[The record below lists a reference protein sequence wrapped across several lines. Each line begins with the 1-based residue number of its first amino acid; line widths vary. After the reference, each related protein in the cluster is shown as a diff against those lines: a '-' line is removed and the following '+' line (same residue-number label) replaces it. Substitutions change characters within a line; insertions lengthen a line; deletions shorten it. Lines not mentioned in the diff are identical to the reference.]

1 MMPSAPAQRIIV
13 AIDANTPA
21 RTQLQTAAEMASLL
35 QAELHIVFLLN
46 QQLKLL
52 AELPFAVEISLPS
65 RTVRKLCPK
74 QMERDQLSRSRQARD
89 EFERVLRQCSLRG
102 SFTII
107 PELLDTPLVQ
117 RGNSGDII
125 WINRKQPIQLTPLTP
140 RFKLTLYV
148 VYQHSKAGK
157 HTLALARRL
166 RARGYRRVVVIAC
179 GEIDATTMENLKHDH
194 IEVQQLHDG
203 LEQLM
208 STIEDRSSN
217 SLLIAN
223 DAALA
228 EDREALLTTLA
239 NCRIEAFI
247 VH

>member
-1 MMPSAPAQRIIV
+1 MMPSAAAQRIIV

-21 RTQLQTAAEMASLL
+21 RTQLQAAAEIASLL

-46 QQLKLL
+46 QQLKHL

-65 RTVRKLCPK
+65 RAVRELCPK
-74 QMERDQLSRSRQARD
+74 QIERDQLSRSRQARD
-89 EFERVLRQCSLRG
+89 EFERVLRQSSLRG
-102 SFTII
+102 CFTIT
-107 PELLDTPLVQ
+107 PELIDTPLLQ

-125 WINRKQPIQLTPLTP
+125 WINRKQPIQLTPMIP

-148 VYQHSKAGK
+148 VYQDSEAGK

-166 RARGYRRVVVIAC
+166 RSRGYRRVVVIAY
-179 GEIDATTMENLKHDH
+179 GDIDASTQENLKHDH
-194 IEVQQLHDG
+194 IEVQQLDDG

-217 SLLIAN
+217 SLLIA
-223 DAALA
+223 DDTALA
-228 EDREALLTTLA
+228 RDREALLTTLA

>member
-1 MMPSAPAQRIIV
+1 MASAPAQRLIV

-21 RTQLQTAAEMASLL
+21 RAQLQAAAELATLL

-52 AELPFAVEISLPS
+52 AESACAVEISLPS
-65 RTVRKLCPK
+65 RAMRELCPK
-74 QMERDQLSRSRQARD
+74 QIERDQLSRSRQARG
-89 EFERVLRQCSLRG
+89 EFERVLQQFSLRG
-102 SFTII
+102 CFTIT
-107 PELLDTPLVQ
+107 PELIDTPLVQ
-117 RGNSGDII
+117 QGNNGDIV
-125 WINRKQPIQLTPLTP
+125 WINRKQPLQLTPVAP
-140 RFKLTLYV
+140 RFKLTLYA
-148 VYQHSKAGK
+148 VYQDSEAGK

-179 GEIDATTMENLKHDH
+179 GKIDATTMGNLKHDH

-228 EDREALLTTLA
+228 EDREALRTTLA